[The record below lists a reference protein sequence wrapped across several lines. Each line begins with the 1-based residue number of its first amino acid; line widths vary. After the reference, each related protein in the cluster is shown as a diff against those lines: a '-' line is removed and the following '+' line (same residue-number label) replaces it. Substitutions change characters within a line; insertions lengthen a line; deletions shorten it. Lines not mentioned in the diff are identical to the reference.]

1 MLSFLP
7 KQPVYAEYFQKL
19 NKHLLDIAS
28 LFAHFAPTFNNA
40 RRASKEAEKIE
51 HKADEVTHQII
62 EQLNKTFI
70 TPFDREDIY
79 RLAQEMDDIIDL
91 VENVIHNIYLY
102 ELMRGDKYTKQTAR
116 VIHKDA
122 KILNKLIRECFHKKK
137 CTEHTNGFVV
147 KINDLEEE
155 GDQIFQDAIIHLFKS
170 EKDPIKV
177 IKWKDIYEN
186 LEQTIDKFQNISD
199 TIQSIIVKS
208 S

>member
-7 KQPVYAEYFQKL
+7 KQPVYSEYFQKL

-28 LFAHFAPTFNNA
+28 LFAHFAPTFNNSK
-40 RRASKEAEKIE
+40 RASKEAEKIE
-51 HKADEVTHQII
+51 HKADEVTHLII

-102 ELMRGDKYTKQTAR
+102 ELKHGDKYTKQTAQ

-137 CTEHTNGFVV
+137 CTENG
-147 KINDLEEE
+147 
-155 GDQIFQDAIIHLFKS
+155 
-170 EKDPIKV
+170 KDPILV